1 VGYDKKFVES
11 YNQKDIRVV
20 VNNIKQT
27 LKSMKIIQNQ
37 LKKESNKKGW
47 GQKIEQKGERKFSN
61 I

>member
-11 YNQKDIRVV
+11 YNKKDIRVV